1 MHGASQHCWL
11 SVYSTAACRSLLLPE
26 AASTLP
32 VLHPAAARRASK
44 GGVSMAQLQAATSG
58 MLALA
63 LHGVP
68 EGWIIAETV
77 QNHGGVGHAWAPA
90 ALRSAGSFC

>member
-1 MHGASQHCWL
+1 MWS
-11 SVYSTAACRSLLLPE
+11 ACRSLLLPE
-26 AASTLP
+26 AGSALP
-32 VLHPAAARRASK
+32 VLHPIAARRASK
-44 GGVSMAQLQAATSG
+44 GSISIAQLQAATAG

-77 QNHGGVGHAWAPA
+77 QNHGGLSHAWLPA
-90 ALRSAGSFC
+90 ALRSVMPNFTD